1 MSTYIVAFN
10 AGIADVVKAEIQR
23 ITPKAEIS
31 TFYEMQGW
39 LAVKNVSLSQLL
51 TLHSI
56 EKVIELAR
64 AFYFD
69 KTLTDLEH
77 EVAQAELP
85 ALNEAASF
93 RVSCRRYGNHPFG
106 SNEVQVVC
114 GRVLQ
119 QAYGTPVS
127 LKNYDTHVRVD
138 IMARFAYVGI
148 QHTAEKWGKRY
159 HFSRFHRAGI
169 RPSMAYALLQASGLK
184 AGQTLLDPF
193 TGGGTIPIEA
203 ADQFGDQVR
212 ILGSDLYDEVI
223 EQATDN
229 ARQNDLEAVI
239 HFYQRDIYELD
250 KYDAEPVDCI
260 VSNPPYGVKSATNA
274 NMRKLYRGF
283 IIKAA
288 NVLKPEG
295 RMVVMV
301 QRSDMFRQ
309 LVGRTKLFKMIE
321 ERVVESS
328 SLNPH
333 IFVLGKIDDPED

>member
-1 MSTYIVAFN
+1 MTTYIVAFN
-10 AGIADVVKAEIQR
+10 AGIADVVKAEMLRVNPQ
-23 ITPKAEIS
+23 AEIS
-31 TFYEMQGW
+31 SFYDMQSW
-39 LAVKNVSLSQLL
+39 LAVSGVTLSQLL
-51 TLHSI
+51 SLHSI
-56 EKVIELAR
+56 ERIIELAR

-69 KTLTDLEH
+69 KTLTMLEQ
-77 EVAQAELP
+77 EVAKADMPQLQQ
-85 ALNEAASF
+85 AASF

-119 QAYGTPVS
+119 EAYGTPVS
-127 LKNYDTHVRVD
+127 LKEYDTHVRVD

-184 AGQTLLDPF
+184 AGQTVLDPF

-223 EQATDN
+223 EQAIDN
-229 ARQNDLEAVI
+229 ARQNGFAESI
-239 HFYQRDIYELD
+239 QFYQRDIYELD

-288 NVLKPEG
+288 SILKPEG

-309 LVGRTKLFKMIE
+309 LVGRTKLFKLIE